1 MKGMV
6 IIDSNH
12 YGKSMEIAE
21 CIKDKIVELVES
33 LSYAE
38 MGERSY
44 NKYEDKEDYED
55 YEDYIKKHSFG
66 MRGGMGGRRMPKG
79 RFNY

>member
-1 MKGMV
+1 MRGMI

-21 CIKDKIVELVES
+21 CIKDKIVELVDY

-38 MGERSY
+38 MDEKSY
-44 NKYEDKEDYED
+44 DKYEDKERYED
-55 YEDYIKKHSFG
+55 YYDKHSMN
-66 MRGGMGGRRMPKG
+66 MRGDMSGRRMPKG

>member
-12 YGKSMEIAE
+12 YGKSMEIVE
-21 CIKDKIVELVES
+21 CIKDKVMDLIES

-38 MGERSY
+38 MGKKAHD
-44 NKYEDKEDYED
+44 KYEDEEMEEMEKYYKDYYGE
-55 YEDYIKKHSFG
+55 
-66 MRGGMGGRRMPKG
+66 RGGMGGRRMPRG